1 MWTSLLTR
9 KTYMKIG
16 ILTFHRGINAG
27 GFLQAKGLSSFLI
40 SRGHQVELIDY
51 TNAAQKRLDHEAI
64 YRTRHPLRLLN
75 NIRKQRSYLK
85 AIATLP
91 IGVRIKS
98 SEDLSILDY
107 DYVIFG
113 SDEIWNICNPFSAG
127 DRVFFGK
134 GMGARLKIS
143 YAPSFGSTSSDD
155 PDLTSL
161 GPLLSKF
168 KAISVRDENS
178 LVIVESLTG
187 RRPDLV
193 VDPVLLSNPD
203 QPIKNSKTTGAIGT
217 YLMGPSEHD
226 VQRVCQF
233 AAKMGKDLCSIGYH
247 YSWAARNIA
256 FCHPADVPGLLG
268 GCDLVVTNTFHGVVF
283 SLKNRLPFI
292 IISHP
297 SKDQKI
303 NTFRRRLGLSTVT
316 NETEEIQDS
325 HVNQLGPRDQILAG
339 WIDESKGFLEKHLSA

>member
-1 MWTSLLTR
+1 
-9 KTYMKIG
+9 MKIG

-51 TNAAQKRLDHEAI
+51 TNAAQKRLDHESI

-75 NIRKQRSYLK
+75 NIRKKRSYLR

-91 IGVRIKS
+91 IGVNIES
-98 SEDLSILDY
+98 GEHLSALDY
-107 DYVIFG
+107 DCVVFG

-127 DRVFFGK
+127 DLTFFGG
-134 GMGARLKIS
+134 GMGAGPKIS
-143 YAPSFGSTSSDD
+143 YAPSFGSTSLDD
-155 PDLTSL
+155 PRLASL
-161 GPLLSKF
+161 SPLLAGF
-168 KAISVRDENS
+168 EAISVRDENS
-178 LVIVESLTG
+178 LAIVESLTG

-193 VDPVLLSNPD
+193 VDPVLLSKPD
-203 QPIKNSKTTGAIGT
+203 RPIKNAKTAGAIGA

-226 VQRVCQF
+226 VQRVCRY
-233 AAKMGKDLCSIGYH
+233 AAEAGKDLCSIGYH

-256 FCHPADVPGLLG
+256 FCDPTDVPGLLA

-292 IISHP
+292 IVSHP

-303 NTFRRRLGLSTVT
+303 NTFRRRLSLSAVT
-316 NETEEIQDS
+316 GEIEEITEN
-325 HVNQLGPRDQILAG
+325 HLNQLGPQNQILAG

>member
-1 MWTSLLTR
+1 
-9 KTYMKIG
+9 MKIG

-27 GFLQAKGLSSFLI
+27 GFLQAKGLSSFLM
-40 SRGHQVELIDY
+40 SLGHQVELLDY

-64 YRTRHPLRLLN
+64 YRTRHPIRLLN

-91 IGVRIKS
+91 MGATIQSAEG
-98 SEDLSILDY
+98 LSALDY
-107 DYVIFG
+107 DCLVFG

-127 DRVFFGK
+127 DRTFFGA
-134 GMGARLKIS
+134 GMGAGLKIS
-143 YAPSFGSTSSDD
+143 YAPSFGSTPPDD
-155 PDLTSL
+155 PRLASL
-161 GPLLSKF
+161 SLLLAEF
-168 KAISVRDENS
+168 DAISVRDENS
-178 LVIVESLTG
+178 VAIVESLTG

-193 VDPVLLSNPD
+193 VDPVLLSGPD
-203 QPIKNSKTTGAIGT
+203 TPIQNSKTAGAIGT

-226 VQRVCQF
+226 VQRISRF
-233 AAKMGKDLCSIGYH
+233 ASGQGKTLCSIGYH

-256 FCHPADVPGLLG
+256 SPHPADVPGLLA

-292 IISHP
+292 IMSHP
-297 SKDQKI
+297 SKDRKI
-303 NTFRRRLGLSTVT
+303 ETFRRRLGLSTVT
-316 NETEEIQDS
+316 DEMEEIQED
-325 HVNQLGPRDQILAG
+325 HVNQLSPGNQLLAG